1 MNVEERCH
9 TAVSPYDSIA
19 NYVDRSGTIRT
30 VNTLLG
36 PGTPTAAKPPRTIPR
51 NAGLS
56 PSAHFPSASPP
67 FPREWPTAFSCSSI
81 LLPLSCQ
88 TRRLLSKG
96 APFGAP
102 FFRHHEARED
112 LTKNGAPD
120 MIRSGRTLLHTISGW
135 LISCDLGQKE
145 VMRMWKRRLV
155 AVLRFLALCAMWTW
169 ILTTKAC

>member
-1 MNVEERCH
+1 MNMEGRRR
-9 TAVSPYDSIA
+9 TAVSPYLSTTWR
-19 NYVDRSGTIRT
+19 VDRSGSGRT
-30 VNTLLG
+30 VNTLSWSVCR
-36 PGTPTAAKPPRTIPR
+36 PKRPDTPETGVLCTAVFST
-51 NAGLS
+51 
-56 PSAHFPSASPP
+56 SASPP